1 MKTKSEKLILVS
13 GLAQILI
20 QAYFASPGGD
30 ISLARNAFKQGER
43 SDLFGTFASE
53 FYARIPHSPF
63 GWSAN
68 LAFLQ
73 CCLVFFAIYLFTKS
87 WKNKKE
93 RFFIPILIQTII
105 LSFASQ
111 QSRDGT
117 AFSFIIFGIAILFM
131 SRKIQQLR
139 LSSQGLLLVS
149 GTVLIILG
157 LAFRPWMSVC
167 ILPIISLLR
176 TSRSEKPPLRYNIGI
191 CLLGSA
197 ILVLPLIIELSSA
210 PLLKVKHQ
218 YPFQLVIIHDLS
230 ATACWSANIATSE
243 KALSALKPLSTD
255 ANFSTNLCQFF
266 KPNTWQ
272 SVAIS
277 GSSSTLTHGNS
288 APLAITESK
297 QVFDSLFDDWID
309 IIIRDPKTYLQN
321 KLMISSQVL
330 FASQTKVYEPLERQ
344 SSNALI
350 HESVQIVKF
359 LYLLFN
365 LPWLAISK
373 LYLMTPGAYLLIF
386 VLSLR
391 SFSNAMLAERVQGL
405 LVVLFSTLIATL
417 LFVSDNA
424 RYTTPFVII
433 GFLLMGGFLNSREN
447 SFD

>member
-1 MKTKSEKLILVS
+1 
-13 GLAQILI
+13 
-20 QAYFASPGGD
+20 
-30 ISLARNAFKQGER
+30 
-43 SDLFGTFASE
+43 
-53 FYARIPHSPF
+53 
-63 GWSAN
+63 
-68 LAFLQ
+68 
-73 CCLVFFAIYLFTKS
+73 
-87 WKNKKE
+87 
-93 RFFIPILIQTII
+93 
-105 LSFASQ
+105 
-111 QSRDGT
+111 
-117 AFSFIIFGIAILFM
+117 
-131 SRKIQQLR
+131 
-139 LSSQGLLLVS
+139 
-149 GTVLIILG
+149 
-157 LAFRPWMSVC
+157 
-167 ILPIISLLR
+167 
-176 TSRSEKPPLRYNIGI
+176 
-191 CLLGSA
+191 
-197 ILVLPLIIELSSA
+197 
-210 PLLKVKHQ
+210 
-218 YPFQLVIIHDLS
+218 VIIHDLS

-266 KPNTWQ
+266 RPNTWQ